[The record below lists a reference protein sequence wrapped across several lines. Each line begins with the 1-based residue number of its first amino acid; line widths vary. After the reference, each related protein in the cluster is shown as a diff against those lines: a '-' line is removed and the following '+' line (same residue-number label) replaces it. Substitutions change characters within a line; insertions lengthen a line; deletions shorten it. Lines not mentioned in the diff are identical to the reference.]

1 MTVRS
6 TLLALV
12 VLAIS
17 SSVRAATPPS
27 AVEFEGLWQ
36 AVPNRPRPPRGS
48 EARTPGPRRR
58 GAQADE
64 KGLTA
69 GDYRV
74 RGMMTDA
81 GQAAFDAFD
90 PYELPANNCESPGL
104 PHIAVV
110 PNLQEWRFEGNTL
123 RITHEYY
130 STKRA
135 IHLDGD
141 LPDDLPKTPAGYATA
156 RFEGDTLVIRT
167 MALAA
172 TLGGLSRNA
181 PSSDARVVTERYRI
195 LPDGSGI
202 GGQITIEDEK
212 FLTRPIRLPLRLTR
226 PEPDA
231 ELILFPCDPEAARR
245 HLPPRNQ

>member
-1 MTVRS
+1 MRS

-12 VLAIS
+12 VLASS
-17 SSVRAATPPS
+17 SSVPAATPPL
-27 AVEFEGLWQ
+27 AEFEGLWQ
-36 AVPNRPRPPRGS
+36 AIPTRPRPPRGS
-48 EARTPGPRRR
+48 EARTPGPRRP

-74 RGMMTDA
+74 RRMMTTA

-104 PHIAVV
+104 PHIAMT
-110 PNLQEWRFEGNTL
+110 PYLQEWQFEGDTL

-130 STKRA
+130 STKRT
-135 IHLDGD
+135 IHFDWEG
-141 LPDDLPKTPAGYATA
+141 PENIPKTPAGYATA

-167 MALAA
+167 TALAA

-181 PSSDARVVTERYRI
+181 PSSDSRVVTERYRV
-195 LPDGSGI
+195 LQDGSGI

-212 FLTRPIRLPLRLTR
+212 FLTRPIRLPLRLRR
-226 PEPDA
+226 PEPEA

-245 HLPPRNQ
+245 HLPPRDP